1 MLSRDFGALEVLV
14 RRAVVALGQRRALA
28 RLALPRRRAAA
39 RDAAVERARFD
50 LLLDERDRGSHAL
63 LHRPGD
69 LRLRRDREVPP
80 DVLEERPVGARGWE
94 GPGGCRGRAPGGFA
108 RSGGGRGRAAPSSA
122 RIARAP
128 PADIRGAAPWPHT
141 DRSGL

>member
-39 RDAAVERARFD
+39 RDTAVERARFD

-80 DVLEERPVGARGWE
+80 DVLEDPRVGFRE
-94 GPGGCRGRAPGGFA
+94 VGGVAG
-108 RSGGGRGRAAPSSA
+108 
-122 RIARAP
+122 
-128 PADIRGAAPWPHT
+128 
-141 DRSGL
+141 